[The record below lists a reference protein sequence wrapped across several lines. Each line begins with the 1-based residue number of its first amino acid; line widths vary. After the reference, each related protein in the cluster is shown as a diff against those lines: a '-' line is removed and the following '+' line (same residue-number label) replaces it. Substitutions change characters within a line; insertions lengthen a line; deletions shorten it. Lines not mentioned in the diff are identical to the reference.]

1 MWGTQARSP
10 VRVGLQF
17 ETVVVEPK
25 TLLGADVSFFPS
37 PRIDLPQ
44 TSALFGGAGD
54 EKNPG
59 FFGQCLF
66 WPGARLKTLP

>member
-54 EKNPG
+54 E
-59 FFGQCLF
+59 
-66 WPGARLKTLP
+66 